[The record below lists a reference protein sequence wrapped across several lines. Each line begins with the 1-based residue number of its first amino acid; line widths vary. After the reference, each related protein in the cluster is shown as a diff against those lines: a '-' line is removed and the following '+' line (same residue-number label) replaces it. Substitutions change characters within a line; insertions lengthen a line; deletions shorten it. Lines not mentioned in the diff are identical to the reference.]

1 MLPQEDLLLYDRG
14 NNFKELLLMSQSQ
27 RWRDCGILVLMCL
40 VLLFFGSGSIPIT
53 DPTESNYVLTAKEMV
68 MSGEYVSPRIY
79 GVDWYDKPIMFY
91 WELIAAFKFFG
102 ISDGAARF
110 FPAVMATLAVLGTYF
125 FGSWLYDR
133 KRGLTAGII
142 LLTSLEF
149 WYIGHAVITDMT
161 LFCSI
166 SAALCLFY
174 AGYHKK
180 QPKLYYYA
188 YAAAGIAVLTKG
200 PIGLA
205 LPGLIILLFLAW
217 QRDFS
222 RLLKMRI
229 GTGML
234 LFTAIISIWYIPMFV
249 MHGWD
254 FINTFFGVHNVLRA
268 TVSEHP
274 EVNYWFYYLLVFIA
288 GFLPWVV
295 PVLIHGAKCIYSREK
310 GFKRPSISLDEG
322 ERFLLVWA
330 LTVPLV
336 FQCFDTKY
344 VTYTFPYMMPVALLF
359 AGYFVKRELMFQR
372 MAAGCLI
379 VMPLLLFF
387 VAVPLCEQ
395 SSAKQEA
402 EEIVRLAGSDTCIAL
417 CKKTYSASLP
427 FYSGKEVFR
436 LETEAGRDRL
446 KPSGVAWNSLNVMPF
461 MTFNEMPKNRDM
473 LVVVGR
479 DRYELFDSQ
488 AEGYWEMVK
497 ELSESRIYL
506 RKAN

>member
-1 MLPQEDLLLYDRG
+1 MIEGITLE
-14 NNFKELLLMSQSQ
+14 KELRRMGQHQ
-27 RWRDCGILVLMCL
+27 IWRDCGTLVIMCI

-68 MSGEYVSPRIY
+68 TSGEYMSPRIY

-91 WELIAAFKFFG
+91 WELIAAFKLFG

-110 FPAVMATLAVLGTYF
+110 FPALMATVSVLGTYF

-133 KRGLTAGII
+133 RYGLTAGII

-161 LFCSI
+161 LFCSM
-166 SAALCLFY
+166 SAALCFFY
-174 AGYHKK
+174 AGYTKK
-180 QPKLYYYA
+180 KPKLYYFA

-205 LPGLIILLFLAW
+205 MPGLIILLFLAW

-234 LFTAIISIWYIPMFV
+234 LFTAIISVWYLPMFV

-295 PVLIHGAKCIYSREK
+295 PVLIHGAKQLWSRRNDLK
-310 GFKRPSISLDEG
+310 LSAVSFDERK
-322 ERFLLVWA
+322 RFLLVWA
-330 LTVPLV
+330 LAVPAV
-336 FQCFDTKY
+336 FQCFETKY
-344 VTYTFPYMMPVALLF
+344 VTYTFPYMMPMALLF
-359 AGYFVKRELMFQR
+359 AGYFVKRELMFRR
-372 MAAGCLI
+372 MAAGCLV

-395 SSAKQEA
+395 SSAKQES
-402 EEIVRLAGSDTCIAL
+402 EEIMRLADSDTCIAQYR
-417 CKKTYSASLP
+417 KRYSASMT
-427 FYSGKEVFR
+427 FYTGKEVFR
-436 LETEAGRDRL
+436 LETPAERDRL
-446 KPSGVAWNSLNVMPF
+446 KPNGIAWNSLNVMPF
-461 MTFNEMPKNRDM
+461 MTFDEMPKARDM
-473 LVVVGR
+473 LVVVEKK
-479 DRYELFDSQ
+479 RYELFSAQ
-488 AEGYWEMVK
+488 AEGSWELAA
-497 ELSESRIYL
+497 ELPDSRIYV
-506 RKAN
+506 RKASNVK

>member
-1 MLPQEDLLLYDRG
+1 MGQPQAL
-14 NNFKELLLMSQSQ
+14 
-27 RWRDCGILVLMCL
+27 RDCGILVMMCL

-91 WELIAAFKFFG
+91 WELIAAFKLFG

-110 FPAVMATLAVLGTYF
+110 FPAVMGTLSVLGTYF

-161 LFCSI
+161 LFLSM

-174 AGYHKK
+174 AGYRRK
-180 QPKLYYYA
+180 QPKLYYLA
-188 YAAAGIAVLTKG
+188 YAASAIAVLTKG

-205 LPGLIILLFLAW
+205 LPGLIILLFLGW

-234 LFTAIISIWYIPMFV
+234 LFTAIISVWYLPMFV

-288 GFLPWVV
+288 GFLPWEV
-295 PVLIHGAKCIYSREK
+295 PVLINGGKRIYSREK
-310 GFKRPSISLDEG
+310 GFKLPRLSLDES

-330 LTVPLV
+330 ITVPLV
-336 FQCFDTKY
+336 FQCFQTKY

-359 AGYFVKRELMFQR
+359 AGYFVKRELLFRR
-372 MAAGCLI
+372 MAAGCLV
-379 VMPLLLFF
+379 VMPLLLFL

-395 SSAKQEA
+395 SSGKQVA
-402 EEIVRLAGSDTCIAL
+402 DEIMRLAGTDTCIAQYN
-417 CKKTYSASLP
+417 KRYSASLP

-436 LETEAGRDRL
+436 LETEANRDKL
-446 KPSGVAWNSLNVMPF
+446 KPNGVAWNSLNVMPF
-461 MTFNEMPKNRDM
+461 MTFDEMPKDRDM
-473 LVVVGR
+473 LVVVGKV
-479 DRYELFDSQ
+479 RYELFDSL
-488 AEGYWEMVK
+488 AEGDWELVK
-497 ELSESRIYL
+497 ELSGSRIYM
-506 RKAN
+506 RKASVGKQP